1 MIFLDRG
8 ASSHG
13 THANSLPEM
22 SADSKF
28 PIRIF
33 CLLQF
38 ISTSV
43 PGDSF
48 LMFVRDFT
56 ISTTIIYYYI
66 QTNACV
72 NGKCD
77 RLCVLRSPYNVVLT
91 FRL

>member
-38 ISTSV
+38 ISSSV

-48 LMFVRDFT
+48 LMFVRDFR
-56 ISTTIIYYYI
+56 ISTTIIYYI
-66 QTNACV
+66 QRNACV
-72 NGKCD
+72 NDKCD
-77 RLCVLRSPYNVVLT
+77 CLCVLLSPYNVVLT